1 MSCPK
6 NYTEYKMIDK
16 ETKFSAIKDNDDIA
30 SALQEIMKVKNIN
43 IDINDNDSMEEIA
56 KKIGVDIND
65 LLLIANKKNGT
76 IAEFYQKY
84 PETSLQ
90 AKDSEPDW
98 MSVNDMVDLDVRP
111 SLAKGVDPFG
121 LIMQTVAQLNGKIL
135 HIINS
140 FEPAP
145 LYSVLGKQG
154 FEHYSKQENGI
165 WHIYFYK
172 K

>member
-1 MSCPK
+1 
-6 NYTEYKMIDK
+6 MIDK
-16 ETKFSAIKDNDDIA
+16 ETKFSDIKDSKDIV
-30 SALQEIMKVKNIN
+30 SALQEIIKVKKIN
-43 IDINDNDSMEEIA
+43 IDISDDDSMEYIA
-56 KKIGVDIND
+56 KKLGVDIKD
-65 LLLIANKKNGT
+65 LLLIANQKNGT
-76 IAEFYQKY
+76 ADEFYQKY
-84 PETSLQ
+84 PEMNVES
-90 AKDSEPDW
+90 KEDIPDW
-98 MSVNDMVDLDVRP
+98 LSTNDMVDLDVRP

-121 LIMQTVAQLNGKIL
+121 IIMQTVAKLDGKIL

-154 FEHYSKQENGI
+154 FEHYVKHENGI

>member
-1 MSCPK
+1 
-6 NYTEYKMIDK
+6 MIDK
-16 ETKFSAIKDNDDIA
+16 QTKFSDIKDNLDIV
-30 SALQEIMKVKNIN
+30 SAIEEIIKVKKLNIE
-43 IDINDNDSMEEIA
+43 ITDNDSIEDIA
-56 KKIGVDIND
+56 KNIGVDIKD

-76 IAEFYQKY
+76 TTEFYQKY
-84 PETSLQ
+84 PETNLQ
-90 AKDSEPDW
+90 TKDSEPDW
-98 MSVNDMVDLDVRP
+98 MSTNDIVDLDVRP

-154 FEHYSKQENGI
+154 FEHYSKLENGT

-172 K
+172 RL

>member
-1 MSCPK
+1 
-6 NYTEYKMIDK
+6 MIDK
-16 ETKFSAIKDNDDIA
+16 KTKFSDIKENSDIV
-30 SALQEIMKVKNIN
+30 SALKEIVKVKKVD
-43 IDINDNDSMEEIA
+43 IDINDDNSMEDIA
-56 KKIGVDIND
+56 KKIGVDIKD

-76 IAEFYQKY
+76 VAGFYQKY
-84 PETSLQ
+84 PEMNLQ
-90 AKDSEPDW
+90 TKKSEPYW
-98 MSVNDMVDLDVRP
+98 LNENEMVDLDVRP

-121 LIMQTVAQLNGKIL
+121 LIMQTVAKLDGKIL

-154 FEHYSKQENGI
+154 FEHYTKQENGI